1 MRDKI
6 SKTPQ
11 QWREELTPEQYRVC
25 REKDTERAFSGEY
38 LKLEEQGR
46 YRCVCCGEALFSSD
60 AKFDAGCGWP
70 SFSAPIAGQNVATKT
85 DSSYNMRRIEVL
97 CRKCGAHLGHV
108 FEDGPPPTG
117 LRYCVNSVA
126 LQFQPDQASPF
137 QKILN
142 TRRALDSD

>member
-11 QWREELTPEQYRVC
+11 QWRQELTPEQYRVC

-38 LKLEEQGR
+38 LKFEEKGR

-70 SFSAPIAGQNVATKT
+70 SFSALIAGQNVATKT
-85 DSSYNMRRIEVL
+85 DSSYNMRRTEVL